1 MRTYVRVSGLFL
13 ALLACVQLVR
23 LVMRW
28 PVRVATV
35 DVPMWPS
42 AIAALL
48 VGSLAIWA
56 FRVASR
62 PDSRA
67 GV

>member
-1 MRTYVRVSGLFL
+1 MRTYVRVSGFFL
-13 ALLACVQLVR
+13 ALLAGVQLVR

-28 PVRVATV
+28 PIRVATV
-35 DVPMWPS
+35 DVPLWPS

-67 GV
+67 AG